1 MYSVTARI
9 AMVKQPRGGY
19 LKPSLLHVC
28 ELKDEKTL
36 REEENVHATIVGL
49 TVDYLTRYMMGVDKK
64 EAFRISCYGAMIA
77 NIIGGRPWAQKEAEN
92 YLSAING
99 IDDASI
105 ISACKL
111 ATFDVWK
118 RNVAVAALAKDADNT
133 RPDENTIRNIQIMV
147 IRSLKFWNEY
157 GPIVKDGFTFE
168 QNGYS
173 KMVSS
178 GDGDYLTS
186 DTLWD
191 FKVSKAKP
199 NSKHT
204 LQLLMYW
211 IMGQHSGKKEFKKI
225 DKIGIFNPRLNT
237 VYTYEMKD
245 IPPETI
251 REIENDVICY
261 E

>member
-49 TVDYLTRYMMGVDKK
+49 TVDYLTRYMMGGDKK
-64 EAFRISCYGAMIA
+64 EAFSISCYGAMIA
-77 NIIGGRPWAQKEAEN
+77 NIIGGRPGAQKEAEN

-118 RNVAVAALAKDADNT
+118 
-133 RPDENTIRNIQIMV
+133 
-147 IRSLKFWNEY
+147 
-157 GPIVKDGFTFE
+157 
-168 QNGYS
+168 
-173 KMVSS
+173 
-178 GDGDYLTS
+178 
-186 DTLWD
+186 
-191 FKVSKAKP
+191 
-199 NSKHT
+199 
-204 LQLLMYW
+204 
-211 IMGQHSGKKEFKKI
+211 
-225 DKIGIFNPRLNT
+225 
-237 VYTYEMKD
+237 
-245 IPPETI
+245 
-251 REIENDVICY
+251 
-261 E
+261 

>member
-1 MYSVTARI
+1 M
-9 AMVKQPRGGY
+9 
-19 LKPSLLHVC
+19 
-28 ELKDEKTL
+28 
-36 REEENVHATIVGL
+36 
-49 TVDYLTRYMMGVDKK
+49 
-64 EAFRISCYGAMIA
+64 
-77 NIIGGRPWAQKEAEN
+77 
-92 YLSAING
+92 SAIIG

>member
-49 TVDYLTRYMMGVDKK
+49 TVDYLTRYMMGGDKK
-64 EAFRISCYGAMIA
+64 EAFSISCYGAMIA
-77 NIIGGRPWAQKEAEN
+77 NIIGGRPGAQKEAEN

-173 KMVSS
+173 KWLVQAM
-178 GDGDYLTS
+178 
-186 DTLWD
+186 
-191 FKVSKAKP
+191 
-199 NSKHT
+199 
-204 LQLLMYW
+204 
-211 IMGQHSGKKEFKKI
+211 
-225 DKIGIFNPRLNT
+225 
-237 VYTYEMKD
+237 
-245 IPPETI
+245 
-251 REIENDVICY
+251 EII
-261 E
+261 